1 MFLEDIAKQYGMVDY
16 YEQRTGKTYKMFEAK
31 VTDSG
36 YLLVPVYYASN
47 LLNWVRM
54 EVVNHG
60 QNK

>member
-16 YEQRTGKTYKMFEAK
+16 YEQRTGKIYKMSEAK

-36 YLLVPVYYASN
+36 YLLVPVYYAGN

-54 EVVNHG
+54 EAANYG
-60 QNK
+60 ENK